1 MTGGDPQRPL
11 RVLIVEDEALIAFDL
26 EAQIE
31 ECGYEV
37 TDIAH
42 SVQTCQAAARH
53 VRPDVALMDY
63 RLKNGDNGRDAA
75 TWLRETLGVPCIFLS
90 GNLDEATRELLAPLD
105 PIAFVGKPLLPPALR
120 AALKKADEAR
130 LANG

>member
-1 MTGGDPQRPL
+1 MSEASTRSRL

-31 ECGYEV
+31 ESGYEV

-42 SVQTCQAAARH
+42 DVETCRAAAR
-53 VRPDVALMDY
+53 RMLPDVALMDY
-63 RLKNGDNGRDAA
+63 RLKNGDSGRDAA
-75 TWLRETLGVPCIFLS
+75 IWLREELDVPCIFLS

-120 AALKKADEAR
+120 AALQKADAKR
-130 LANG
+130 G